1 MLRGKEIVLI
11 MLRNKTKLFKFI
23 KGFKFKI
30 VKKVFH
36 STDKLS
42 QEIAEAR
49 LNKHERTLTQT

>member
-1 MLRGKEIVLI
+1 MVRGKEIVLFHN
-11 MLRNKTKLFKFI
+11 MTRTKLFKFI

-42 QEIAEAR
+42 QEIAEVR
-49 LNKHERTLTQT
+49 LNKHERTLTFT